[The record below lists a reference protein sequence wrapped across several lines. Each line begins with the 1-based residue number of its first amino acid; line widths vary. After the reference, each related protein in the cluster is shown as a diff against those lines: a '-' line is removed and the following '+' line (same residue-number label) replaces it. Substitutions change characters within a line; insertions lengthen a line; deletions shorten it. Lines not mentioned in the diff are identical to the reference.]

1 MRKGSPLIVPALV
14 VLAALVVV
22 YFPLRMRIARSGG
35 ERAAPA
41 RGAAVSVFFTNQLAG
56 YREPCG

>member
-1 MRKGSPLIVPALV
+1 MRRGSPLIVPAIV

-22 YFPLRMRIARSGG
+22 YLPLRMRIARSD
-35 ERAAPA
+35 RAGKAPA
-41 RGAAVSVFFTNQLAG
+41 RGTAVSVFFTNQLAG